1 MEVENSVKR
10 HVNQIEKAVASQ
22 STSALVASWRRS
34 VSAHKLDPAEF
45 RPPRRI
51 TDTQFNEAREALEPL
66 TRIADSVLDRL
77 FQAVGGTGS
86 CVLLA
91 DANGVAIARRGAP
104 GDDEA
109 FHAWGLWP
117 GAVWSE
123 ESEGTNGIG
132 TCLVDQRPLT
142 IHRTQHFLARNAP
155 MSCTA
160 APIYDHHGKLVAS
173 LDVSSC
179 RADVIEDFVPLIA
192 MAVSDAARRIE
203 AENFRTSYPRARITI
218 APVADHHTAAALIA
232 VDGDDIVIGAN
243 RSARL
248 QLGIRQTTIDK
259 GMPAGMLVTG
269 MTHSLDD
276 AVDAFAEAERG
287 VLCRALAETDG
298 NVTAAAER
306 LGISRATL
314 HRKLK
319 KMGLDRHR

>member
-1 MEVENSVKR
+1 MDVQNSVKR
-10 HVNQIEKAVASQ
+10 HVNQIETAVASQ

-34 VSAHKLDPAEF
+34 ISAHKLDPAEF
-45 RPPRRI
+45 RPPQRI
-51 TDTQFNEAREALEPL
+51 TDAQFKEAREALEPMM
-66 TRIADSVLDRL
+66 RVADGVLDRL
-77 FQAVGGTGS
+77 FQALGGTG
-86 CVLLA
+86 CCALLA
-91 DANGVAIARRGAP
+91 DANGVPIARRGAT
-104 GDDEA
+104 GDDKA

-117 GAVWSE
+117 GTVWSE

-142 IHRTQHFLARNAP
+142 IHRTQHFLARNTL
-155 MSCTA
+155 MSCSA
-160 APIYDHHGKLVAS
+160 APIFDHQGRLVAA

-179 RADVIEDFVPLIA
+179 RADLVEEFVPLIA

-203 AENFRTSYPRARITI
+203 AENFRTSFPRARITI

-232 VDGDDIVIGAN
+232 VDNDDIVIGAN

-248 QLGIRQTTIDK
+248 QLGITQAALDK
-259 GMPAGMLVTG
+259 GMPAGMLIKG
-269 MTHSLDD
+269 MTHAVDD
-276 AVDAFAEAERG
+276 TVDAFAEAERG
-287 VLCRALAETDG
+287 VLYRALAETDG